1 MVVCTLLSP
10 SVGLPVVSTGGDG
23 RSTHAPAAAGAASG
37 LRWRVPIAVAH
48 RGASGDAPEN
58 TMAAIRLAYELG
70 AEGYETDL
78 HMTRDGEIVLLHDAD
93 IRRTT
98 RGWPD
103 DLPVCLCIQDL
114 LSAPQNF
121 PRLRW

>member
-1 MVVCTLLSP
+1 MRSLAAAVVVCATLRSP
-10 SVGLPVVSTGGDG
+10 PCAGLPVPADGGL
-23 RSTHAPAAAGAASG
+23 P
-37 LRWRVPIAVAH
+37 RVPIAVAH

-103 DLPVCLCIQDL
+103 DLPVCPLTTSQLYC
-114 LSAPQNF
+114 SSYS
-121 PRLRW
+121 

>member
-1 MVVCTLLSP
+1 MPL
-10 SVGLPVVSTGGDG
+10 
-23 RSTHAPAAAGAASG
+23 RGA
-37 LRWRVPIAVAH
+37 RQNRVPIAVAH

-58 TMAAIRLAYELG
+58 TMAALRLAYELR

-103 DLPVCLCIQDL
+103 DLPVCLRKCTL
-114 LSAPQNF
+114 VTHSVAGFCRP
-121 PRLRW
+121 